1 MTPQK
6 LMHQR
11 LQVVAV
17 AAAAWEEG
25 EDVEEAEAV
34 WEEAVVEDEE
44 GIDFFLHKVI
54 EFHE

>member
-44 GIDFFLHKVI
+44 GIDFFLYKVM